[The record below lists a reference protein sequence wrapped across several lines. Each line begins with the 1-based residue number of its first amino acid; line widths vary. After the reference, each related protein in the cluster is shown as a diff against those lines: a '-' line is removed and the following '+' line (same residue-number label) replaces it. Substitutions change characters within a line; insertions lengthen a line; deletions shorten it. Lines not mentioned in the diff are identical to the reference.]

1 MRFFWQK
8 NNKTKTNSEVNI
20 DKLSKLEDA
29 VNAIF
34 DLDVNPNAPDLFATV
49 AESVQRL
56 TGARTV
62 IIGKYL
68 PAENSIQTLAFWD
81 GDSLKSN
88 YIYDLSNTPCE
99 HVIGNH
105 PCSYPAHV
113 SELFPLDVE
122 LVKRNIQ
129 AYIGIPFFYSYDKP
143 MGLLAALFDK
153 EVKEVR
159 TIEALLR
166 VYGIRVASEIEHLE
180 YHEMLETQNV
190 ELNALFNE
198 LSEKNKELD
207 SFILELERARA
218 AAEESNQLKTAFLAN
233 LSHEVRT
240 PMNVMLGFAELLKSE
255 ILTQE
260 DRVEY
265 IDIINQ
271 NGIQLLK
278 IMDNLIDISKFQS
291 KKLAHNTRPIHLNQ
305 LLERFYNTYLDYIRV
320 VQKPLMLDL
329 EKGLSDGGDFVIAD
343 YDGVSKVLDQL
354 LDNAVKFTSKGFVRF
369 GYRLE
374 QKRIVFFVDDTGIG
388 IPEEMEDKIFDMF
401 RQVDLRASREFG
413 GNGLG
418 LAIAKKYSE
427 LMDGRIWVARKS
439 DVGSLFYFDIPYMK
453 APLSEDHR
461 LRVN

>member
-1 MRFFWQK
+1 MKFFWQK
-8 NNKTKTNSEVNI
+8 KNKTTNSEVNI

-34 DLDVNPNAPDLFATV
+34 ELDVNPNSPDLFATV

-68 PAENSIQTLAFWD
+68 ATTNSIQTLAFWD
-81 GDSLKSN
+81 DGQLKDN
-88 YIYDLSNTPCE
+88 YIYELKNTPCE
-99 HVIGNH
+99 RVLGEH
-105 PCSYPAHV
+105 PCSFPSNV
-113 SELFPLDVE
+113 SQLFPLDEE
-122 LVKRNIQ
+122 LARLNIQ
-129 AYIGIPFFYSYDKP
+129 AYIGIPFHYSYDKP
-143 MGLLAALFDK
+143 MGLLAAMFEK

-180 YHEMLETQNV
+180 YHEMLESQNL

-207 SFILELERARA
+207 SFIVELENAKA

-255 ILTQE
+255 VLTQE

-305 LLERFYNTYLDYIRV
+305 ILERFYNTYLDYIRV
-320 VQKPLMLDL
+320 VQKPLSIEF
-329 EKGLSDGGDFVIAD
+329 EKGLSDRSDFVIAD

-354 LDNAVKFTSKGFVRF
+354 LDNAVKFTTKGSVRF
-369 GYRLE
+369 GYQVE
-374 QKRIVFFVDDTGIG
+374 DDRIVFFVDDTGIG
-388 IPEEMEDKIFDMF
+388 IPEEMGDKIFDMF

-427 LMDGRIWVARKS
+427 LMEGRIWVERKLES
-439 DVGSLFYFDIPYMK
+439 GSVFYFDIPYLK
-453 APLSEDHR
+453 APLTEDHR
-461 LRVN
+461 LRLN